1 MKALCSCGSFA
12 PLQDGKCRLCY
23 NDKPKKVAPPLR
35 YKPRKATGEAQTF
48 LEIWIERK
56 HICEHCGIPLGYQ
69 MKPSFFSHRL
79 AKSIRPDL
87 RNDKTNID
95 LFCEAC
101 HDAYG
106 ARGKAAFDKRKN
118 LYHSPASKARAQG

>member
-35 YKPRKATGEAQTF
+35 YKPRKATGEANTF
-48 LEIWIERK
+48 LEIWNERP
-56 HICEHCGIPLGYQ
+56 HICEHCGIGLGHE

>member
-1 MKALCSCGSFA
+1 M
-12 PLQDGKCRLCY
+12 CY
-23 NDKPKKVAPPLR
+23 NDKPKKVALPLR
-35 YKPRKATGEAQTF
+35 YKPRKATGEANTF
-48 LEIWIERK
+48 LEIWNERPR
-56 HICEHCGIPLGYQ
+56 ICEHCGIGLGTE

-106 ARGKAAFDKRKN
+106 NRGKEKFDKRKDIN
-118 LYHSPASKARAQG
+118 KIVFMC